1 MDSIQVE
8 SQYSSELNRFVGLN
22 YENALSKSLHAVLDS
37 LQNPNFENFSKFTSD
52 FREIVQFKINPPFEA
67 IWVYTALAFRSF
79 NSTKDEPLEKLST
92 IKDLFQLITTYSA
105 SCTSLQC
112 ILLIAP
118 VIYNL
123 HKLVLGFKNFEL
135 SSKKEKKF
143 FREIKDF
150 SDSVL
155 GYTSV
160 CSDGLYGYS
169 HKLDD
174 DLIRPLKDMV
184 GLWVWDEKVQSDTD
198 KGRLKKF
205 FPLLGEDIVEEISS
219 AECGFYEMSGHVIA
233 EAFLLKL
240 CLAFSGKS
248 SGKELQIELRNWAV
262 GAITGH
268 RNSYF
273 FDSLL
278 RMLFD
283 PPLPLS
289 SLLIPEYEMLLRNV
303 LYDSVILVEYHF
315 LNPERLTHLP
325 TKHAKSLALG
335 RLIVTHEA
343 IELLREQEDQ
353 TKALSY
359 TNAFSSSTLP
369 SYLIKWIR
377 NEIGGEFDSNGPN
390 GSSPKAFIRW
400 ILNIENRGV
409 NIFDVYMSKYRAKLV
424 ADNTEEDLKLLAYNE
439 KTKDLDIDIPFY
451 IDNKGEEEGENV
463 KDEKMSAAFVAAAHS
478 LQSGE
483 EPGGKKRK
491 AENNKKKRVPKFIKY
506 NLCEDS
512 ILSGERSSLAS
523 NDDSSSGGEVN
534 NPSSDEE

>member
-1 MDSIQVE
+1 MDSIE
-8 SQYSSELNRFVGLN
+8 AEPLYSSKLNRFVGLN
-22 YENALSKSLHAVLDS
+22 YENVLSQSLQALLDS
-37 LQNPNFENFSKFTSD
+37 LQSPNFENFSKFTSD
-52 FREIVQFKINPPFEA
+52 FRDLVQLKIDPPFEA
-67 IWVYTALAFRSF
+67 IWVYSALAFRS
-79 NSTKDEPLEKLST
+79 SYSPKDDPFDELST
-92 IKDLFQLITTYSA
+92 IKDLFQLITSYSA
-105 SCTSLQC
+105 SCNSLKC

-123 HKLVLGFKNFEL
+123 HKLVLGSKNFEL

-143 FREIKDF
+143 LGEIKDLT
-150 SDSVL
+150 DSVL

-160 CSDGLYGYS
+160 CSDGLYGD
-169 HKLDD
+169 LDNLD
-174 DLIRPLKDMV
+174 GSIMLLKDMV
-184 GLWVWDEKVQSDTD
+184 GLWVWDEKVQSDAD
-198 KGRLKKF
+198 KGRLKQL
-205 FPLLGEDIVEEISS
+205 FPLLVEDVVEDISS
-219 AECGFYEMSGHVIA
+219 QGCGFSELSGHVIL

-248 SGKELQIELRNWAV
+248 SGMESQTELRNWAV

-278 RMLFD
+278 RMLLD

-325 TKHAKSLALG
+325 AKHAKSLALG

-343 IELLREQEDQ
+343 IELLRERGDQ

-359 TNAFSSSTLP
+359 TNAFSSSSLP

-377 NEIGGEFDSNGPN
+377 NEIGGEFNSNGPN

-400 ILNIENRGV
+400 ILNIENRGIK
-409 NIFDVYMSKYRAKLV
+409 IFDDYMSRYRAKLV
-424 ADNTEEDLKLLAYNE
+424 AENPEEDLKLLTYNE
-439 KTKDLDIDIPFY
+439 KAKDLDTDIPFY
-451 IDNKGEEEGENV
+451 IDIKGEEEGGNV
-463 KDEKMSAAFVAAAHS
+463 NDEKLSAAFVAAAHS

-483 EPGGKKRK
+483 YGGKKRK
-491 AENNKKKRVPKFIKY
+491 AENNKKKRVPKFLKY

-512 ILSGERSSLAS
+512 ILSEERSSLVS
-523 NDDSSSGGEVN
+523 DDDSSSGSEVN
-534 NPSSDEE
+534 NPPSDEE